1 MKFLTYI
8 FLFLF
13 FHSLSLGQATPI
25 DLSAGKEH
33 RLEVVLS
40 TVGTGYHRNVELSK
54 INTSLSTDKVGFK
67 LLLET
72 NQFAIAALTAKSSLS
87 QIQQIKAQSFSF
99 YTSGLSPPAA

>member
-1 MKFLTYI
+1 MKLLTYI
-8 FLFLF
+8 FLLLF
-13 FHSLSLGQATPI
+13 FHSLSIGQAVPF
-25 DLSAGKEH
+25 DFSAEKGQ

-54 INTSLSTDKVGFK
+54 INTSFSTDKVGFK

-72 NQFAIAALTAKSSLS
+72 NRFAIAALTAKSSIS